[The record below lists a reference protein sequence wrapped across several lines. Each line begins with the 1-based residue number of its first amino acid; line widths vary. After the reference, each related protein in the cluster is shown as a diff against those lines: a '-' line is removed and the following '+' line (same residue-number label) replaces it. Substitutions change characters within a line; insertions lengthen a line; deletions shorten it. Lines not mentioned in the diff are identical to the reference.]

1 MKFDKVFERA
11 QRGAYYLFQKSTK
24 YGIDTQLEQ
33 KLRHEGVEYLAKTK
47 HLGTQKAVNNFD
59 KVLLGSLE
67 LEDRTR
73 FSIVRDDIY
82 QRFLVSEE
90 GQEMDE
96 FGRKGQWIP
105 RGCQIYFDAA
115 TRDYVKVVD
124 EYFCWRGEGR
134 FLGDALKLGMYD
146 FLCPNLSYIIEDDTG
161 ALRGYAIRAGKSLTH
176 YEFER
181 YVGISRQEVICKLTE
196 STGLYFYD
204 LSCHNMIIDEGRV
217 SIIDLESVLP
227 IEWFGKGI
235 DFSLRH
241 LSDIDIGWPIQTKW
255 YSPRWYRNFLIELTR

>member
-1 MKFDKVFERA
+1 MNCDKVFERA
-11 QRGAYYLFQKSTK
+11 QRGAYYLFQKATK
-24 YGIDTQLEQ
+24 YGIDEQLEQ
-33 KLRHEGVEYLAKTK
+33 ELRRQGVEYLTK
-47 HLGTQKAVNNFD
+47 HPEAQKAANNFD
-59 KVLLGSLE
+59 EVRLGDLE

-82 QRFLVSEE
+82 WRFLVCEK
-90 GQEMDE
+90 GMEMDT

-115 TRDYVKVVD
+115 TKDYVKVVD

-134 FLGDALKLGMYD
+134 FLGDALKHGLYD
-146 FLCPNLSYIIEDDTG
+146 FLCPNLSYVIVDDNS
-161 ALRGYAIRAGKSLTH
+161 AIRGYAIRAGSPHTH

-181 YVGISRQEVICKLTE
+181 YVGNSLREVICKLTE
-196 STGLYFYD
+196 GSGLYFYD
-204 LSCHNMIIDEGRV
+204 LCCHNMILDEGRV

-235 DFSLRH
+235 EFSLRH

-255 YSPRWYRNFLIELTR
+255 HSPRWYRNFLIELTR